1 MTESVSFEVVS
12 SIQSSIDAS
21 HLDFGSDSEVEYS
34 LPSSIPTSLAPLPG
48 DTPVNKPETPPE
60 IEVSHIDTN
69 KGHIENPLE
78 SVENSKDEI
87 SNKLHS
93 NFQSS
98 LEASPGLLD
107 ATMCETITP
116 IDDSGIVVENDL
128 SVIDTDEENN
138 EHPSELIINSKAPS
152 KKVQNLF
159 KKSKY
164 KKPLR
169 PCFFCKKHQSR
180 LKRHILGKHKD
191 EPLVR
196 PLLKLSDTDQDR
208 QIALMRKQ
216 GIRDYN
222 MELLKSNET
231 DFMRERRNLMS
242 KLDQDLPVMCSGCKG
257 FYAKSFKARHQL
269 NCPASGTNLMVPVV
283 SVKQQFHF
291 DNCSSDFKELLNTIQ
306 LDEVGNYVKSDR
318 IILMF
323 GWRSFNPLRKKKDKA
338 VEGRKT
344 VRTQM
349 RLVARLYLAFCNL
362 YNSQTDVQ
370 LVEPMNNAADIYRRE
385 TILILGRTIDKICE
399 KPDSELTSHSVS
411 NQKSGLKIG
420 ILNLLK
426 KTGHMLIS
434 HFLMECEDLKSNRV
448 TEFFKVLKLFESEL
462 FGDAYYDLNYR
473 RNRTLRK
480 PVNLPKNDDVR
491 LLMEECKKT
500 MQSIDKFEH
509 PANAFVNVRSA
520 AVTALTIFCARRGGE
535 PARLQIYQWNE
546 AVNGE
551 WTIKEDLPDEF
562 DKHSMLITYQTG
574 KGADHL
580 VPIMFTSETIQ
591 AMKYLTDEQ
600 IRREA
605 GVNEKNM
612 YVFAS
617 TKQSTSHASG

>member
-21 HLDFGSDSEVEYS
+21 QLDFGSDSEVEYS
-34 LPSSIPTSLAPLPG
+34 LPSSILTSLAALPG
-48 DTPVNKPETPPE
+48 DTPVIKPETPPE
-60 IEVSHIDTN
+60 IKVSHIDTN
-69 KGHIENPLE
+69 KGHNANPLE

-98 LEASPGLLD
+98 LEALPGLLD

-128 SVIDTDEENN
+128 SVIDTGEENN
-138 EHPSELIINSKAPS
+138 EHPSELIMNSKAPSS
-152 KKVQNLF
+152 KKVQNLL

-169 PCFFCKKHQSR
+169 PCFFCKKQQSR
-180 LKRHILGKHKD
+180 LKHHILGKHKD

-196 PLLKLSDTDQDR
+196 PRLKLCDKDQDH
-208 QIALMRKQ
+208 QIALTRKQ
-216 GIRDYN
+216 GIQDYN

-231 DFMRERRNLMS
+231 DFMREHQNLLN

-306 LDEVGNYVKSDR
+306 LDEVENYVKSDK
-318 IILMF
+318 IILML

-338 VEGRKT
+338 AEGRKT
-344 VRTQM
+344 VRTQVY
-349 RLVARLYLAFCNL
+349 LVAQLYLAFCNL

-370 LVEPMNNAADIYRRE
+370 LVETMNNAAAIYRRE
-385 TILILGRTIDKICE
+385 KILILGRTIDQISE

-448 TEFFKVLKLFESEL
+448 TEFLKVLKLFESEL

-480 PVNLPKNDDVR
+480 PVNLPKNNNVR
-491 LLMEECKKT
+491 LLMEECKKI
-500 MQSIDKFEH
+500 MQSIDMFEY
-509 PANAFVNVRSA
+509 PANAFANVRSA
-520 AVTALTIFCARRGGE
+520 AVCD
-535 PARLQIYQWNE
+535 N
-546 AVNGE
+546 
-551 WTIKEDLPDEF
+551 F
-562 DKHSMLITYQTG
+562 DNNLCPEGQ
-574 KGADHL
+574 
-580 VPIMFTSETIQ
+580 
-591 AMKYLTDEQ
+591 
-600 IRREA
+600 
-605 GVNEKNM
+605 
-612 YVFAS
+612 
-617 TKQSTSHASG
+617 

>member
-1 MTESVSFEVVS
+1 
-12 SIQSSIDAS
+12 
-21 HLDFGSDSEVEYS
+21 
-34 LPSSIPTSLAPLPG
+34 
-48 DTPVNKPETPPE
+48 
-60 IEVSHIDTN
+60 
-69 KGHIENPLE
+69 
-78 SVENSKDEI
+78 
-87 SNKLHS
+87 
-93 NFQSS
+93 
-98 LEASPGLLD
+98 
-107 ATMCETITP
+107 
-116 IDDSGIVVENDL
+116 
-128 SVIDTDEENN
+128 
-138 EHPSELIINSKAPS
+138 
-152 KKVQNLF
+152 
-159 KKSKY
+159 
-164 KKPLR
+164 
-169 PCFFCKKHQSR
+169 
-180 LKRHILGKHKD
+180 
-191 EPLVR
+191 
-196 PLLKLSDTDQDR
+196 
-208 QIALMRKQ
+208 
-216 GIRDYN
+216 
-222 MELLKSNET
+222 
-231 DFMRERRNLMS
+231 
-242 KLDQDLPVMCSGCKG
+242 
-257 FYAKSFKARHQL
+257 
-269 NCPASGTNLMVPVV
+269 
-283 SVKQQFHF
+283 
-291 DNCSSDFKELLNTIQ
+291 
-306 LDEVGNYVKSDR
+306 
-318 IILMF
+318 
-323 GWRSFNPLRKKKDKA
+323 
-338 VEGRKT
+338 
-344 VRTQM
+344 M

-399 KPDSELTSHSVS
+399 KPDSELSSHSVS

-448 TEFFKVLKLFESEL
+448 TEFLKVLKLFESEL
-462 FGDAYYDLNYR
+462 FEDAYYDLNYR

-491 LLMEECKKT
+491 LLMEECKKI

-509 PANAFVNVRSA
+509 PANAFVNVRST

-546 AVNGE
+546 GVNGE

-617 TKQSTSHASG
+617 TKQSTSHASGWHCINEILKRLNLKGALNATKNRHRVASMLAKLQLSKKEQELIFEHFCHSEHINKEVYQAPPGSMQLQTTGKRLLQINTALRKDERSIVSDTWNSKCGQGKKNSL